1 MAEVREVVDD
11 LEEKMKKTI
20 LTSILSGLFGGYI
33 LYMLVPESPTA
44 VIISTNS
51 IMVLV
56 GVYMD
61 AWKNDLWRTK

>member
-1 MAEVREVVDD
+1 
-11 LEEKMKKTI
+11 MKKTI
-20 LTSILSGLFGGYI
+20 LPSILSGLFGGYI